1 MVRYYRLKNYL
12 NASHFV
18 IFNGIKGE
26 VHPHTWEFSAL
37 LYSTGNEITK
47 FTDTE
52 KAIRSI
58 FDPYQNRIINDMRPF
73 DEIVPSLE
81 NITEYF
87 VGRIQEAVEP
97 FGYRL
102 VEFEGSETPVR
113 TYGVLLEDRNMS
125 VMKQTKM
132 LDQKEQTETK
142 VHEGTPKCEEN
153 TPKCEEN
160 TRKREAVDVSKIL
173 DRLDRGKR

>member
-18 IFNGIKGE
+18 VFNGIKGE

-58 FDPYQNRIINDMRPF
+58 FDPYQNKVINDLKPF

-87 VGRIQEAVEP
+87 VKRIQEAVKP

-113 TYGVLLEDRNMS
+113 TYGVLLENRNMS
-125 VMKQTKM
+125 VELHHESQEEYENEVVERTVNEESEKIVK
-132 LDQKEQTETK
+132 TEE
-142 VHEGTPKCEEN
+142 VN
-153 TPKCEEN
+153 
-160 TRKREAVDVSKIL
+160 VSKIL

>member
-18 IFNGIKGE
+18 VFNGIKGE

-58 FDPYQNRIINDMRPF
+58 FDPYQNKVINDLKPF

-87 VGRIQEAVEP
+87 VRRIQEAVKP

-113 TYGVLLEDRNMS
+113 TYGVLLENRNMS
-125 VMKQTKM
+125 AEFHHESQEEPENEVVERIVNEESEKIVK
-132 LDQKEQTETK
+132 TEE
-142 VHEGTPKCEEN
+142 VN
-153 TPKCEEN
+153 
-160 TRKREAVDVSKIL
+160 VSKIL

>member
-18 IFNGIKGE
+18 IFNGVKGE
-26 VHPHTWEFSAL
+26 IHPHTWEFSAL

-52 KAIRSI
+52 KAIREI
-58 FDPYQNRIINDMRPF
+58 FDPYQNKVMNDLRPF

-87 VGRIQEAVEP
+87 VSRIQVAVQQ

-125 VMKQTKM
+125 AANLNNPIITDLDKQDDA
-132 LDQKEQTETK
+132 LDVVKL
-142 VHEGTPKCEEN
+142 
-153 TPKCEEN
+153 
-160 TRKREAVDVSKIL
+160 L
-173 DRLDRGKR
+173 DKLDRGKR

>member
-18 IFNGIKGE
+18 VFNGIKGE

-58 FDPYQNRIINDMRPF
+58 FDPYQNKVINDLRPF

-87 VGRIQEAVEP
+87 VKRIQEAVKP

-113 TYGVLLEDRNMS
+113 TYGVLLENRNMS
-125 VMKQTKM
+125 AEFHHES
-132 LDQKEQTETK
+132 QKESENAGVERIVNEESEEIVKTEE
-142 VHEGTPKCEEN
+142 VN
-153 TPKCEEN
+153 
-160 TRKREAVDVSKIL
+160 VSKIL

>member
-18 IFNGIKGE
+18 VFNGIKGE

-58 FDPYQNRIINDMRPF
+58 FDPYQNKVINDLKPF

-87 VGRIQEAVEP
+87 VKRIQEAVKP

-113 TYGVLLEDRNMS
+113 TYGVLLENRNMS
-125 VMKQTKM
+125 VESHHESQEEPENEVVERTVNEESEKIVK
-132 LDQKEQTETK
+132 TEE
-142 VHEGTPKCEEN
+142 VN
-153 TPKCEEN
+153 
-160 TRKREAVDVSKIL
+160 VSKIL

>member
-18 IFNGIKGE
+18 VFNGIKGE

-58 FDPYQNRIINDMRPF
+58 FDPYQNKVINDLKPF

-87 VGRIQEAVEP
+87 VKRIQEAVKP

-113 TYGVLLEDRNMS
+113 TYGVLLENRNMS
-125 VMKQTKM
+125 IEPHHESQEEPENEVVERIVNEESEKIVK
-132 LDQKEQTETK
+132 TEE
-142 VHEGTPKCEEN
+142 VN
-153 TPKCEEN
+153 
-160 TRKREAVDVSKIL
+160 VSKIL

>member
-18 IFNGIKGE
+18 VFNGIKGE

-58 FDPYQNRIINDMRPF
+58 FDPYQNKVINDLKPF

-87 VGRIQEAVEP
+87 VKRIQEAVKP

-113 TYGVLLEDRNMS
+113 TYGVLLENRNMS
-125 VMKQTKM
+125 VELHNESQEESENEVVERIVNEESEKIVK
-132 LDQKEQTETK
+132 TEE
-142 VHEGTPKCEEN
+142 VN
-153 TPKCEEN
+153 
-160 TRKREAVDVSKIL
+160 VSKIL

>member
-18 IFNGIKGE
+18 IFNGVKGE
-26 VHPHTWEFSAL
+26 IHPHTWEFSAL

-52 KAIRSI
+52 KAIREI
-58 FDPYQNRIINDMRPF
+58 FDPYQNKVMNDLRPF

-87 VGRIQEAVEP
+87 VSRIQAAVQQ

-125 VMKQTKM
+125 AANLNNPIITDLDKQDDA
-132 LDQKEQTETK
+132 LDVVKL
-142 VHEGTPKCEEN
+142 
-153 TPKCEEN
+153 
-160 TRKREAVDVSKIL
+160 L
-173 DRLDRGKR
+173 DELDRGKR

>member
-18 IFNGIKGE
+18 VFNGIKGE

-58 FDPYQNRIINDMRPF
+58 FDPYQNKVINDLKPF

-87 VGRIQEAVEP
+87 VKRIQEAVKP

-113 TYGVLLEDRNMS
+113 TYGVLLENRNMS
-125 VMKQTKM
+125 VELHNESQEESENEVVERTVNEESEKIVK
-132 LDQKEQTETK
+132 TEE
-142 VHEGTPKCEEN
+142 VN
-153 TPKCEEN
+153 
-160 TRKREAVDVSKIL
+160 VSKIL

>member
-18 IFNGIKGE
+18 VFNGIKGE

-58 FDPYQNRIINDMRPF
+58 FDPYQNKVINDLRPF

-87 VGRIQEAVEP
+87 VKRIQEAVKP

-113 TYGVLLEDRNMS
+113 TYGVLLENRNMS
-125 VMKQTKM
+125 AEFHHESQEESENEVVERIVNEESEKIVK
-132 LDQKEQTETK
+132 TEE
-142 VHEGTPKCEEN
+142 VN
-153 TPKCEEN
+153 
-160 TRKREAVDVSKIL
+160 VSKIL